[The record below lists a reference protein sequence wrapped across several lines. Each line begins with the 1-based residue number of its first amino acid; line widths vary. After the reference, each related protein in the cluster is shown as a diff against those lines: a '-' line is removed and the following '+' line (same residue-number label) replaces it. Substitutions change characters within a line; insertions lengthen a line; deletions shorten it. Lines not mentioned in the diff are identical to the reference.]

1 MYVSM
6 AKVYNKTFAISIVF
20 FIFFGFGDKI

>member
-6 AKVYNKTFAISIVF
+6 DKINNKTFAINIVSY
-20 FIFFGFGDKI
+20 IFFGFGDKI